1 MQEQSLFPLLTIRE
15 IMKFAIIFK
24 TGYSLSEVQQNEKIE
39 ETLKILGLSNS
50 DELVDNLS
58 GGQKK
63 QLSIAVEIL
72 HDPKIIFLDEPT
84 TGLDTFSATQ
94 CLTYLRDIAKK
105 DNRTIIL
112 TIHQPSARHIEMFD
126 RIYAIS
132 NGQCAYQG
140 TSKNLVPYLKKCNLV
155 CPSSYN
161 PCDFMLEV
169 LNNDYGLD
177 DKLKLIEQ
185 NNNCD
190 NRDFFT
196 EHKIKSHE
204 SHIDFIALQTQVYSL
219 SFWQQ
224 FYILLKRNAILMWRD
239 RTYFQLRIFV
249 AITVNLLI
257 GAAFYQVGKGA
268 ANLVFNYKNICIGA
282 FFMTYTGYYSLMT
295 RCK

>member
-1 MQEQSLFPLLTIRE
+1 MN
-15 IMKFAIIFK
+15 FAVRFK
-24 TGYSLSEVQQNEKIE
+24 TGYSLSDVQQNEKIE
-39 ETLKILGLSNS
+39 ETLKILGLKNC
-50 DELVDNLS
+50 DNFVRDLS

-63 QLSIAVEIL
+63 RLSIAVEIL

-105 DNRTIIL
+105 DNRTIVI
-112 TIHQPSARHIEMFD
+112 TIHQPSARHVEMFD
-126 RIYAIS
+126 RIYAICD
-132 NGQCAYQG
+132 GKCAYQG

-190 NRDFFT
+190 NREFLT
-196 EHKIKSHE
+196 EQKSHE
-204 SHIDFIALQTQVYSL
+204 TDISSYHAIYSL

-224 FYILLKRNAILMWRD
+224 LKILLKRNFILMNRD
-239 RTYFQLRIFV
+239 KTYLRLRIIV
-249 AITVNLLI
+249 SMLISLLLGSTFFQI
-257 GAAFYQVGKGA
+257 GKDASGIISNF
-268 ANLVFNYKNICIGA
+268 KNVTLGA
-282 FFMTYTGYYSLMT
+282 FFITYTGYYSLMT
-295 RCK
+295 RCE